1 MQRLFL
7 ACALTTTLLI
17 LGCGKDEVSIPSDDG
32 SASNGN
38 GSSPSSPA
46 GGGSSGN
53 SNGQVSANHSRYVN
67 AAQQAARLLG
77 EMSSEYESLANS
89 GQSSIQIERTPK
101 LVEQLD
107 TVSSDVSSLGAPT
120 LADARKLKANVLP
133 QLVRAIKTARLAET
147 HLEQKYRIMF
157 SFSRGREIGSGV
169 RTANSLLSRFQQNLP
184 LAERLTIGAP
194 PTIGSRPAA
203 NVSFGE
209 LTNLGFNAD
218 NYQNSRAGGGAPK
231 EMIPWQVAVD
241 PPIHD
246 ATLPA
251 DVRLDIEIPHAAVK
265 GAFRSEPVKLLYP
278 ATPSVHVAVGL
289 NQIPSQSRH
298 VWDLKARRRLGS
310 IKGLQMKASRWLA
323 LSPDGKF
330 FAGRPAGANVVGI
343 WDVDAG
349 KAVQTVSLP
358 VTGEPSLLEF
368 GADNRIIAVVDK
380 MLYVLSTQIGRAHV

>member
-7 ACALTTTLLI
+7 FCALTTTLLF
-17 LGCGKDEVSIPSDDG
+17 LGCGKDEVSIPSADG
-32 SASNGN
+32 AASNGN
-38 GSSPSSPA
+38 DTSPSDPT

-53 SNGQVSANHSRYVN
+53 SNGQVSANHSRYAT
-67 AAQQAARLLG
+67 AAQEAARLLG

-101 LVEQLD
+101 LNEQLD
-107 TVSSDVSSLGAPT
+107 TVSSNVSSLGAPT

-133 QLVRAIKTARLAET
+133 QLVQAIETARLAET

-157 SFSRGREIGSGV
+157 SFRRGKEIGSGV
-169 RTANSLLSRFQQNLP
+169 RTAKSLLSRFQQNLP
-184 LAERLTIGAP
+184 LAERLTTGAP
-194 PTIGSRPAA
+194 PSIGSRPAA

-209 LTNLGFNAD
+209 LTDLGFEAD
-218 NYQNSRAGGGAPK
+218 HYQNSRAGGGAPK

-241 PPIHD
+241 PPLHD
-246 ATLPA
+246 SILPA
-251 DVRLDIEIPHAAVK
+251 DVRLNIEIPHAALT
-265 GAFRSEPVKLLYP
+265 GAFRYEPVKLLYP

-310 IKGLQMKASRWLA
+310 IKGLQMKASRWMA

-330 FAGRPAGANVVGI
+330 FAGRPAGAMPLATI
-343 WDVDAG
+343 
-349 KAVQTVSLP
+349 S
-358 VTGEPSLLEF
+358 
-368 GADNRIIAVVDK
+368 
-380 MLYVLSTQIGRAHV
+380 